1 MIGCISNPPYNMKW
15 SPPSPLAA
23 SCDPRFAWCG
33 TPPKNNANY
42 AFVLTALSRID
53 GKAAFVLPMGFTSGE
68 GAEKEIR
75 KALVE
80 ENMVEAVIALPDR
93 MFESTSIPVC
103 VVLFSRVKE
112 TARIEFVDLRDRCD
126 TEIRLQNGQ
135 YGGKSHQG
143 RTYKK
148 EINVIPDDTIE
159 LTLNAI
165 ANNKSEA
172 GFCRSVPLET
182 VRNQNYRLTPAVY
195 IEQEEQEDSRRSYE
209 DIAKDINDIRN
220 DKNCLKLTINETLA
234 KGLGLY
240 EVAQSMK
247 KSNDLGIEE
256 SFAVV
261 GQSVIKEDWIRLS
274 KNKNEIKFENK
285 SNDGASEILTM
296 ILQQWRSHMMYLSNR
311 ENILLMEFRDTLLPD
326 LMNGKVDLSHAQ
338 D

>member
-42 AFVLTALSRID
+42 AFVLTALSQID

-103 VVLFSRVKE
+103 IVLFSRVKK
-112 TARIEFVDLRDRCD
+112 TTRTEFIDLREKGE
-126 TEIRLQNGQ
+126 TETRLQNGQ
-135 YGGKSHQG
+135 CGGASKTR

-148 EINVIPDDTIE
+148 EINVIPGDIIE
-159 LTLNAI
+159 LTLDAI
-165 ANNKSEA
+165 ANNKNEA
-172 GFCRSVPLET
+172 GFCRSVQIED
-182 VRNQNYRLTPAVY
+182 VRNHDYRLTPAVY
-195 IEQEEQEDSRRSYE
+195 IEQEEQEDGRRSYE

-240 EVAQSMK
+240 EVAQDMK

-256 SFAVV
+256 SFAAV

-285 SNDGASEILTM
+285 SNDGVSEILTM
-296 ILQQWRSHMMYLSNR
+296 ILQQWRSHMMYLNNR

-326 LMNGKVDLSHAQ
+326 LINGKVDLSHAQ

>member
-1 MIGCISNPPYNMKW
+1 MISCISNPPYNMKW

-42 AFVLTALSRID
+42 AFVLTALSQID

-135 YGGKSHQG
+135 YGGKAHQG

-148 EINVIPDDTIE
+148 KINAISDDTIE

-172 GFCRSVPLET
+172 GFCRSVPLEN
-182 VRNQNYRLTPAVY
+182 VRDQDYRLTPAVY
-195 IEQEEQEDSRRSYE
+195 IEQEEQECRRSYE

-240 EVAQSMK
+240 EVAQDMK
-247 KSNDLGIEE
+247 KSNGLGLEK
-256 SFAVV
+256 SFAIV
-261 GQSVIKEDWIRLS
+261 GQSVIKEDWIQLS
-274 KNKNEIKFENK
+274 KRKNEIKFENK
-285 SNDGASEILTM
+285 DENNVSEILM
-296 ILQQWRSHMMYLSNR
+296 MVLQQWRSHIMYLNNR
-311 ENILLMEFRDTLLPD
+311 ENILMMEFRDTLLPD
-326 LMNGKVDLSHAQ
+326 LMRGKVELSNEE

>member
-42 AFVLTALSRID
+42 AFVLTALSQIN
-53 GKAAFVLPMGFTSGE
+53 GKAAFVLPMGFASVE

-80 ENMVEAVIALPDR
+80 ENMVEAVIALPDH

-103 VVLFSRVKE
+103 VVLFSKVKK
-112 TARIEFVDLRDRCD
+112 TTRIEFIDLREKGE
-126 TEIRLQNGQ
+126 TETRLQNGQ
-135 YGGKSHQG
+135 CGGASKTR

-195 IEQEEQEDSRRSYE
+195 IEQEEQECRRSYE

-240 EVAQSMK
+240 EVAQDMM

-256 SFAVV
+256 SFAAV

-285 SNDGASEILTM
+285 SNDGVSEILTM
-296 ILQQWRSHMMYLSNR
+296 ILQQWRSHMMYLNNR
-311 ENILLMEFRDTLLPD
+311 ENILLMEFRDALLPD
-326 LMNGKVDLSHAQ
+326 LMNGRVDLSHAQ

>member
-1 MIGCISNPPYNMKW
+1 MIGCISNPPYNMRW
-15 SPPSPLAA
+15 DAPAPLVA

-33 TPPKNNANY
+33 TPPKGNANY
-42 AFVLTALSRID
+42 AFVLTALSQVD
-53 GKAAFVLPMGFTSGE
+53 GKAAFILPMGFTSVD

-80 ENMVEAVIALPDR
+80 ENMVEAVIALPNR

-103 VVLFSRVKE
+103 IVLFSRIKE
-112 TARIEFVDLRDRCD
+112 TTRIEFIDLREKCE
-126 TEIRLQNGQ
+126 TETRLQNGQ
-135 YGGKSHQG
+135 YGGASHVG
-143 RTYKK
+143 RTYRKDV
-148 EINVIPDDTIE
+148 NVIPDDIIE
-159 LTLNAI
+159 STLNAI

-172 GFCRSVPLET
+172 GFCRSVQIED
-182 VRNQNYRLTPAVY
+182 VRAQDYRLTPGVY
-195 IEQEEQEDSRRSYE
+195 IEQEEQEDRRRSYE
-209 DIAKDINDIRN
+209 DIAKDINDVRC

-240 EVAQSMK
+240 EVAQDMK
-247 KSNDLGIEE
+247 KSNDLGIEK

-285 SNDGASEILTM
+285 SNDGVSEILTM
-296 ILQQWRSHMMYLSNR
+296 ILQQWRSHIMYLNNR
-311 ENILLMEFRDTLLPD
+311 ENILLMEFRDALLPD
-326 LMNGKVDLSHAQ
+326 LMSGKVELQDAQ